1 MATPRSEKGFLA
13 AIKEAEDKVKALEDK
28 LATATVEEAD
38 DILGEKADAELE
50 VAVLTQKF
58 EDFQAKEADKTNE
71 PEYEDDE
78 EESPKSDETAEAE
91 TKPKADEGIPEIDDV
106 VFVNVVRGGYMVN
119 PYTHAKFVEG
129 APSKTIVDRWIVS
142 QIKAGI
148 MEIVTE

>member
-58 EDFQAKEADKTNE
+58 EEFQTKEADKADE
-71 PEYEDDE
+71 PEPEAEKEQAEDE
-78 EESPKSDETAEAE
+78 PAEAE
-91 TKPKADEGIPEIDDV
+91 TKPKADEGIPEIDAV